1 MGKTVSFQRPDGQT
15 LLGYLAEPANAT
27 QAAGAPGLVV
37 LQEWWG
43 LNDQIRGVADRLA
56 AKGWRALVPDLY
68 RGKST
73 VEAEEAH
80 HLMNNLNFGD
90 AAGQDVRGA
99 VQFLK
104 GSGSA
109 KVGVT
114 GFCMGGALT
123 VLAAVHVREV
133 DAAVPWYGLPP
144 LEYVDAGAITAPMM
158 GHWAVQD
165 AVFKIADV
173 DALEAKLRDAGR
185 AFEFH
190 RYDCK
195 HAFANETQTP
205 GHETLP
211 ILGYDAAAAALAWQR
226 TEAFFS
232 QHLR

>member
-1 MGKTVSFQRPDGQT
+1 MGQTVNVQRPDGQT
-15 LLGYLAEPANAT
+15 LQGYLAEPA

-37 LQEWWG
+37 IQEWWG
-43 LNDQIRGVADRLA
+43 LNDQIRGVGDRLA
-56 AKGWRALVPDLY
+56 AAGYRALVPDLY
-68 RGKST
+68 RGQST

-80 HLMNNLNFGD
+80 HLMSSLNFGD
-90 AAGQDVRGA
+90 AAAQDVRGA

-104 GSGSA
+104 ASGSA

-123 VLAAVHVREV
+123 ILAAVHVREL

-144 LEYVDAGAITAPMM
+144 LEFVDAKALTAPLL
-158 GHWAVQD
+158 GHWALRD
-165 AVFKIADV
+165 EFFKIADV
-173 DALEAKLRDAGR
+173 DALEAKLREAGR
-185 AFEFH
+185 SFEFH

-211 ILGYDAAAAALAWQR
+211 ALGYDAAAAALAWQR
-226 TEAFFS
+226 TEAFLAR
-232 QHLR
+232 HLR